1 MAEEKR
7 CWLYTRIDAPED
19 AHGCLKAQEKELLDF
34 AAQEGYEVAGT
45 ASDLGNG
52 WGLYRPGIAR
62 VIEAAKDE
70 LFHVLLIKNTDIICE
85 SNGDAL
91 GLLMYLYEIGVE
103 TYTVQG
109 LFIDVHKS
117 FRELLQKISRIP
129 EKFTQDAPAK

>member
-34 AAQEGYEVAGT
+34 AAKEGYEVAGT

-52 WGLYRPGIAR
+52 WSLFRPGIAR
-62 VIEAAKDE
+62 IIEAAKDN
-70 LFHVLLIKNTDIICE
+70 LFQILLIKNTDIICE

-91 GLLMYLYEIGVE
+91 GLLMYLHESGVD
-103 TYTVQG
+103 TYTAQG
-109 LFIDVHKS
+109 EFVDVHRS
-117 FRELLQKISRIP
+117 FRELQNKISHIP
-129 EKFTQDAPAK
+129 EKFAQDTLAR